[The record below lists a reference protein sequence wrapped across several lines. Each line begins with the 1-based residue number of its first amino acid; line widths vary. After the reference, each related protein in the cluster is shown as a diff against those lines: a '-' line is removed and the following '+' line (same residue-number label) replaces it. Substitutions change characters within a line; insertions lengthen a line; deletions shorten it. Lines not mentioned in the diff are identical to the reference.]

1 MSPVFYYKYSLS
13 DGVWK
18 IKISAKNRKKSA
30 EKFAGIKKMR
40 TFASAF
46 EKNA

>member
-13 DGVWK
+13 DGLWK
-18 IKISAKNRKKSA
+18 INISAKKSKKSA

>member
-1 MSPVFYYKYSLS
+1 MKSEKSRWFLALFMFL
-13 DGVWK
+13 
-18 IKISAKNRKKSA
+18 AKKSKKSA